1 MEARCKRREGWKMKI
16 FDLEQGTWALRM
28 RNVNNALDTNII
40 VTTVMTVPLF
50 PSITDFRKAFCSKG
64 KLSRRF

>member
-40 VTTVMTVPLF
+40 VTTAARFRMDFCPAVP
-50 PSITDFRKAFCSKG
+50 
-64 KLSRRF
+64 